1 MGKRK
6 GAGNGNAAT
15 VGRTI
20 DFLGYCFSR
29 ENIRLRKSIKSRFA
43 RKAKGLKDPER
54 KRQVLASYYGWC
66 KWGKCRNLWK
76 VITNNDMS
84 FAAKGISESV
94 TTKDGKRFFRNR
106 EVRAME
112 ILNTPIVVVDF
123 ETNIRTQHGDGRY
136 AVLLHRADDKEVL
149 KMVTN
154 SFSIKSELDQ
164 AREHDTK
171 FPNEPPILPCD
182 TILRRRDLGNNKYDY
197 YFE

>member
-1 MGKRK
+1 MGKGRNGGK
-6 GAGNGNAAT
+6 GNAAT
-15 VGRTI
+15 AGRTI

-29 ENIRLRKSIKSRFA
+29 ENVRMRKSIKQRFA
-43 RKAKGLKDPER
+43 RKMKTLRDPER
-54 KRQVLASYYGWC
+54 KKQVLASYYGWC

-84 FAAKGISESV
+84 FADKGISESSM
-94 TTKDGKRFFRNR
+94 TMDGKRFFRNR

-112 ILNTPIVVVDF
+112 ILNTPIIVVDF
-123 ETNIRTQHGDGRY
+123 ETNIRTKHGDGRY
-136 AVLLHRADDKEVL
+136 AVLLQKKGENEVM

-154 SFSIKSELDQ
+154 SFSIKSVLDQ

-171 FPNEPPILPCD
+171 YPNEPPVLPCE
-182 TILRRRDLGNNKYDY
+182 TVLRRRDLGSNKYDY